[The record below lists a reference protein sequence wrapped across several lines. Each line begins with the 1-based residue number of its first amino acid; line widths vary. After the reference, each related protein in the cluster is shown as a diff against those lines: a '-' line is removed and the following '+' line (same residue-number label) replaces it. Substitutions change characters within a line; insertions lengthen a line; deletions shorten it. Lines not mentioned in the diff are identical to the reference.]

1 MVAPPVRGCGLA
13 PSPSNLN
20 LPYRMALHLDIVTPE
35 KKVFSDTVE
44 NVYLPGADG
53 EIGVLPMHAG
63 LVTALKP
70 GELRYLHHGQSVAIA
85 VGSGF
90 AEVTQTK
97 VVVLTDMALGEAE
110 IDEKSAEE
118 AIQRAQ
124 EKLKGVEHSMDAE
137 EVAYLESVIARSSA
151 ALHFKRKFSH

>member
-1 MVAPPVRGCGLA
+1 MPLQ
-13 PSPSNLN
+13 
-20 LPYRMALHLDIVTPE
+20 LDIVTPE
-35 KKVFSDTVE
+35 KKVFSDIVE

-70 GELRYLHHGQSVAIA
+70 GELRYLYNGHVTTLA

-90 AEVTQTK
+90 AEITQTK

-110 IDEKSAEE
+110 IDIQTAEE

-124 EKLKGVEHSMDAE
+124 EKLQSIEHSMGAE
-137 EVAYLESVIARSSA
+137 EVAYLQGVISKSTA
-151 ALHFKRKFSH
+151 AIQFKRKSR